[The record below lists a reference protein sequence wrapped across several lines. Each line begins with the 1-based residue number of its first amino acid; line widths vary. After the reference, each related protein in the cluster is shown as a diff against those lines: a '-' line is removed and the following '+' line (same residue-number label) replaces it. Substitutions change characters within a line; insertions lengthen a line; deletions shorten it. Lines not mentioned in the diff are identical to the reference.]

1 MEYVWFED
9 LSTSMH
15 DKSSIEENM
24 KNTSEYNYEDLV
36 WFENSKKETKTN
48 HELPSD
54 EANGNS
60 KDVLNN
66 KAEEMD
72 KNENETLGTIDMLT
86 NSGTVEDIT
95 GGIERYLGGFLFSH
109 VGMDNNEPHTLDYYD
124 QERGQY
130 NKRGLDLK
138 GENTTI
144 AKENSDGKLKN
155 RKKIN
160 DLGSAF
166 EAEPEMQDVDE
177 HGIKP
182 PGINPF

>member
-15 DKSSIEENM
+15 DKSLIEENM
-24 KNTSEYNYEDLV
+24 KKVKISSNPSEYNYEDLV
-36 WFENSKKETKTN
+36 WFENTKKETKTN

-54 EANGNS
+54 EVNGNS

-66 KAEEMD
+66 KGEEID
-72 KNENETLGTIDMLT
+72 KNEKETIGTSLD
-86 NSGTVEDIT
+86 ST

-130 NKRGLDLK
+130 NKRGLDLQ
-138 GENTTI
+138 GENTAI
-144 AKENSDGKLKN
+144 AVENIDGKLKN
-155 RKKIN
+155 RKEIN
-160 DLGSAF
+160 NLGPALT
-166 EAEPEMQDVDE
+166 
-177 HGIKP
+177 
-182 PGINPF
+182 